1 MYITR
6 YTDYSLRALMY
17 IALKGDNI
25 STIREIADSYDIS
38 KNHLMK
44 VVQDLNTKG
53 YLIALRGKNGG
64 LRLNGR
70 PQDIN
75 IGSLVRHTEQDQALV
90 DCFNSSK
97 GCNITPACHL
107 KSVFSEALEAFFKV
121 LDQYTLADLLPEQK
135 HSVLIKLLRIE

>member
-97 GCNITPACHL
+97 GCSITPACHL

-135 HSVLIKLLRIE
+135 HSALIKLLRIE